1 MGGAGSGWRRWP
13 SSPAGEVETSPAPMT
28 MRIHPY
34 EEHSA
39 GRWDELAALC
49 PAATFL
55 HTRRFLAY
63 HGDRFEDASVF
74 VEDDGHGLV
83 GVLPAAVDPLDEGRV
98 VSHPGATFGGLLHSG
113 ALRGEGM
120 VEALEG
126 VARHYA
132 KRGFTSLRYKAVP
145 YIYQLAPTGDDLYA
159 LFRLGATRYRCDLS
173 CAIDLAA
180 RAAPS
185 GRRKRGLKK
194 ALKAGVEVAE
204 GVCHATALWA
214 VLEENLRVK
223 YGVSPVHTLDEITR
237 LHSLFP
243 ETVSFVVALLNGE
256 VVAGTVLFSGPLSG
270 PRVVHVQYVASGE
283 TGHETAALD
292 AVFEECIARAAAL
305 GARYFDFGTSN
316 ENEGRR
322 LNASLYQF
330 KSEFGGGGVA
340 YESYELGLQGF
351 VSAR

>member
-1 MGGAGSGWRRWP
+1 
-13 SSPAGEVETSPAPMT
+13 MT
-28 MRIHPY
+28 MRVHPY
-34 EEHSA
+34 EAQSA
-39 GRWDELAALC
+39 DRWDELAALC

-63 HGDRFEDASVF
+63 HGDRFADASVL
-74 VEDDGHGLV
+74 VEDEGRGLV
-83 GVLPAAVDPLDEGRV
+83 GLLPAAVDPLDAGRV
-98 VSHPGATFGGLLHSG
+98 VSHPGATFGGLLHAG

-120 VEALEG
+120 VEALEA

-132 KRGFTSLRYKAVP
+132 ARGFESFRYKAVP

-159 LFRLGATRYRCDLS
+159 LFRLGAVRYRCDLS

-204 GVCHATALWA
+204 GACHAAALWA
-214 VLEENLRVK
+214 VLEENLRLK
-223 YGVSPVHTLDEITR
+223 YGASPVHTLDEIQR

-243 ETVSFVVALLNGE
+243 ETVSFVVALLGGE
-256 VVAGTVLFSGPLSG
+256 VVAGTVLFSGA
-270 PRVVHVQYVASGE
+270 RVVHVQYVASGE
-283 TGHETAALD
+283 VGHETAALD
-292 AVFEECIARAAAL
+292 AVFEECIARAAAR

-340 YESYELGLQGF
+340 YESYELGLKGF